1 MSTAYRRPTPVEVSA
16 ATVIPGD
23 ILTIGGHPFTICGS
37 ARDLFGPHH
46 VLHLPG
52 GERLLLRHD
61 TRLVIARTGRAG
73 DEPEAGRGH

>member
-1 MSTAYRRPTPVEVSA
+1 MRRSAIVEVNA
-16 ATVIPGD
+16 AGVRPGD
-23 ILTIGGHPFTICGS
+23 LLAIGGHSFTICGS

-61 TRLVIARTGRAG
+61 TRLVVARS
-73 DEPEAGRGH
+73 DV